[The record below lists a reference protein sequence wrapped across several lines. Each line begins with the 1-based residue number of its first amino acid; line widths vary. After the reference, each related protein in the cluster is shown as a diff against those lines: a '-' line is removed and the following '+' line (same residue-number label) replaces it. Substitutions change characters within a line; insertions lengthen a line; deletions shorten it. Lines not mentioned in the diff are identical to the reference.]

1 MLGGV
6 KNIVISPHPLY
17 VTDYHTRPN
26 LPDDLKEA
34 DGTHVL
40 ELSVPGYLRK
50 RR

>member
-1 MLGGV
+1 MLRGV
-6 KNIVISPHPLY
+6 KNILIGLHPLNA
-17 VTDYHTRPN
+17 TDYHTRPN

-50 RR
+50 RG